1 MQSRQLNRRQYF
13 NELATTSEKY
23 FIPYIKRYR
32 QVGKGTK
39 VLEIGCGDGGN
50 LLPFSRMGCDV
61 VGVDMAEGRIR
72 DARKFFQENGAK
84 GRFIASDVF
93 LLKELRHQFDL
104 IVCHDVI
111 EHIDDKEEFMHK
123 CKQLLKTRGGNF
135 HVLSCLADAF
145 RGASA
150 DMPKP
155 LPLAPAFLSPASD
168 EIVGADIEGSEGRR
182 GMRQRTVEH
191 QEDQMPDRVV

>member
-61 VGVDMAEGRIR
+61 VGVDMA
-72 DARKFFQENGAK
+72 K
-84 GRFIASDVF
+84 GRKEAFPRERSKRAFHRLRCVPVEGTQASVRPD
-93 LLKELRHQFDL
+93 
-104 IVCHDVI
+104 
-111 EHIDDKEEFMHK
+111 
-123 CKQLLKTRGGNF
+123 
-135 HVLSCLADAF
+135 CL
-145 RGASA
+145 
-150 DMPKP
+150 P
-155 LPLAPAFLSPASD
+155 
-168 EIVGADIEGSEGRR
+168 
-182 GMRQRTVEH
+182 
-191 QEDQMPDRVV
+191 

>member
-72 DARKFFQENGAK
+72 DARSKRAFHRLRCVPVEGTQ
-84 GRFIASDVF
+84 ASVRPD
-93 LLKELRHQFDL
+93 
-104 IVCHDVI
+104 
-111 EHIDDKEEFMHK
+111 
-123 CKQLLKTRGGNF
+123 
-135 HVLSCLADAF
+135 CL
-145 RGASA
+145 
-150 DMPKP
+150 P
-155 LPLAPAFLSPASD
+155 
-168 EIVGADIEGSEGRR
+168 
-182 GMRQRTVEH
+182 
-191 QEDQMPDRVV
+191 

>member
-39 VLEIGCGDGGN
+39 VFGDRLRGQVETSC
-50 LLPFSRMGCDV
+50 LSHAWGCDV

-84 GRFIASDVF
+84 GVSSPPM
-93 LLKELRHQFDL
+93 
-104 IVCHDVI
+104 C
-111 EHIDDKEEFMHK
+111 
-123 CKQLLKTRGGNF
+123 
-135 HVLSCLADAF
+135 SC
-145 RGASA
+145 
-150 DMPKP
+150 
-155 LPLAPAFLSPASD
+155 
-168 EIVGADIEGSEGRR
+168 
-182 GMRQRTVEH
+182 
-191 QEDQMPDRVV
+191 

>member
-23 FIPYIKRYR
+23 FIPYIKRYM
-32 QVGKGTK
+32 QVGKGTN

-61 VGVDMAEGRIR
+61 VGVDMAEERIR

-93 LLKELRHQFDL
+93 LLEELRHQFDL

-111 EHIDDKEEFMHK
+111 EHIDDKEGFMRK
-123 CKQLLKTRGGNF
+123 CKQLLKKQGGGDF

-145 RGASA
+145 RWASA
-150 DMPKP
+150 DMPQP

-168 EIVGADIEGSEGRR
+168 EIV
-182 GMRQRTVEH
+182 
-191 QEDQMPDRVV
+191 

>member
-13 NELATTSEKY
+13 NELAITSEKY
-23 FIPYIKRYR
+23 FIPYIKQYR
-32 QVGKGTK
+32 QVGKGTN

-61 VGVDMAEGRIR
+61 VGVDMAEGRIK

-84 GRFIASDVF
+84 GSFIASDVF
-93 LLKELRHQFDL
+93 LLKELRHQFDV

-111 EHIDDKEEFMHK
+111 EHIDDKEGFIRI
-123 CKQLLKTRGGNF
+123 CKQLLKTGEKGGY
-135 HVLSCLADAF
+135 VLSCLADAF
-145 RGASA
+145 RWASA

-155 LPLAPAFLSPASD
+155 LPLASAFLSPASD
-168 EIVGADIEGSEGRR
+168 EIV
-182 GMRQRTVEH
+182 
-191 QEDQMPDRVV
+191 

>member
-123 CKQLLKTRGGNF
+123 CKQLLKTGGGNF

-145 RGASA
+145 RWASA

-168 EIVGADIEGSEGRR
+168 EIV
-182 GMRQRTVEH
+182 
-191 QEDQMPDRVV
+191 

>member
-50 LLPFSRMGCDV
+50 LLPFSCMGCDV

-123 CKQLLKTRGGNF
+123 CKQLLKTRGGGEF
-135 HVLSCLADAF
+135 SCPFLLGRCLSVGISRYAEAASSRTCLSFTCF
-145 RGASA
+145 RRDCMSGY
-150 DMPKP
+150 
-155 LPLAPAFLSPASD
+155 
-168 EIVGADIEGSEGRR
+168 
-182 GMRQRTVEH
+182 
-191 QEDQMPDRVV
+191 